1 MDEMLTIDPK
11 EIATRDLHQFILGAV
26 APRPIAF
33 ASTLDDDGTPN
44 LAPYSFFN
52 AFSSNPPILVFSS
65 NRKVE
70 NNVTKD
76 TLHNIIQNKEVVINV
91 VNYAIVRQMAIT
103 SVEYAPNVDEFAKAG
118 LTPLPSDTIKPYR
131 VKESPVHMECKVK
144 EVIPLGD
151 KGGAGHL
158 IICEVTKMHVSKSVM
173 DDRKRI
179 DPQKIDLVARM
190 GRTWYARIKGDCIF
204 DLNQPVNTLP
214 IGYDELPAEIKNS
227 EIFTGY
233 DIGVFASKPAFP
245 SQSEINEFKEKDT
258 KLKEILSQPSPAIGL
273 QLYAKYL
280 IERNLEDQAFC
291 VAMISKDFIKN

>member
-11 EIATRDLHQFILGAV
+11 EIATKDLHQFILGSV

-65 NRKVE
+65 NRRVE
-70 NNVTKD
+70 NNLTKD

-103 SVEYAPNVDEFAKAG
+103 SVEYGPNVDEFIKSG
-118 LTPLPSDTIKPYR
+118 LTPISSETIKPFR
-131 VKESPVHMECKVK
+131 VKESPVQMECKVN

-158 IICEVTKMHVSKSVM
+158 IICEVSKMHIAKSVM
-173 DDRKRI
+173 DDRNRI
-179 DPQKIDLVARM
+179 DPQKIDLVARL

-204 DLNQPVNTLP
+204 DLHQPVNVIP
-214 IGYDELPAEIKNS
+214 IGYDDLPGPIKNS
-227 EIFTGY
+227 QIFSGY
-233 DIGVFASKPAFP
+233 DLGVFASKSKFP
-245 SQSEINEFKEKDT
+245 SEQDISDFENTDK
-258 KLKEILSQPSPAIGL
+258 KLKEILSQPAPFVGL
-273 QLYAKYL
+273 HLYSKYL
-280 IERNLEDQAFC
+280 IEIGQEEAAFC
-291 VAMISKDFIKN
+291 VAMISTKYTQ

>member
-11 EIATRDLHQFILGAV
+11 EISTRDLHQFILGSV

-65 NRKVE
+65 NRRVE
-70 NNVTKD
+70 NNLTKD

-103 SVEYAPNVDEFAKAG
+103 SVEYGANIDEFVKSG
-118 LTPLPSDTIKPYR
+118 LTPMPSDTIKPFR
-131 VKESPVHMECKVK
+131 VKESPVQMECKVK

-158 IICEVTKMHVSKSVM
+158 IICEVTKMHIAKSVM
-173 DDRKRI
+173 DDRNRI

-204 DLNQPVNTLP
+204 DLNQPVSVIP
-214 IGYDELPAEIKNS
+214 VGYDNLPEVIKNS
-227 EIFTGY
+227 NIFTGH
-233 DIGVFASKPAFP
+233 DLGVFASKPNLP
-245 SQSEINEFKEKDT
+245 SEDEIKILNDSDK
-258 KLKEILSQPSPAIGL
+258 KLKEILSQPSPQIGL
-273 QLYAKYL
+273 HLYSKYL
-280 IERNLEDQAFC
+280 IEKGMEDQAFC
-291 VAMISKDFIKN
+291 VAMISIKYI